1 MKPTAA
7 TATDGTT
14 CALDPKTLHILV
26 IEDND
31 DCRTSLRDLL
41 RLHGHQV
48 DEAADGLEGVE
59 KALALRP
66 GVALVDI
73 NMPGLNGYEVAK
85 ALRAGPDTRD
95 ALIVAMTGYGQD
107 ADRERSRE
115 VGIDHHLV
123 KPVDPNEVGRLLA
136 AGRGPAG

>member
-14 CALDPKTLHILV
+14 CALEPKTLHILV

-41 RLHGHQV
+41 RIHGHQV
-48 DEAADGLEGVE
+48 DEAADGLDGVA
-59 KALALRP
+59 KALELRP

-73 NMPGLNGYEVAK
+73 NMPGLNGYEVARRLREELGDQILLIACTAYGQADYHQQALDAGFD
-85 ALRAGPDTRD
+85 ALR
-95 ALIVAMTGYGQD
+95 
-107 ADRERSRE
+107 
-115 VGIDHHLV
+115 V
-123 KPVDPNEVGRLLA
+123 KPVDPEQLITWLKLL
-136 AGRGPAG
+136 G